1 MISGCE
7 ITMNVNTK
15 KKCKRSSYWTFEDG
29 FEKFMNYCRIKNLR
43 PKTLEYYQDNFH
55 CFYEFIKSRTIYETI
70 NELTQADVNDYTLY
84 LKDKGMRETSVNTY
98 LRGFRALL
106 YFWIEQK
113 QCENMKVHIHKA
125 DKQVKETYTDAELFR
140 LLRKP
145 DITTCDFLTYR
156 NWVIVN
162 FFLATG
168 VRVSTLINIK
178 IQDID
183 FEMDR
188 ILLTHTKNRKS
199 MLIPMSKQLKKTL
212 QEYLYFR
219 KGDQWDYFFC
229 SQLGLR
235 MTTDSVK
242 HAITKYNKSRGVERC
257 GLHAFRHTFAKRCV
271 MNGVN
276 VFVLQKLMGHSDLS
290 ITQEYV
296 DLYADDLAIG
306 IDDYN
311 PLDTFGR
318 QKIPA
323 EKKKPAQIRKKITM
337 QG

>member
-15 KKCKRSSYWTFEDG
+15 KKCKRSSYWTFEEGLDR
-29 FEKFMNYCRIKNLR
+29 FLNYCRIKNLR
-43 PKTLEYYQDNFH
+43 PKTVKTYQENYH
-55 CFYEFIKSRTIYETI
+55 RFYEFIKNNTIYETI
-70 NELTQADVNDYTLY
+70 NELTQADVNEYTLY
-84 LKDKGMRETSVNTY
+84 LKDKGMRETSVNSY
-98 LRGFRALL
+98 LRGLRAIL

-113 QCENMKVHIHKA
+113 QCENMKINVHRA
-125 DKQVKETYTDAELFR
+125 DKMVKETYTDSELYR

-178 IQDID
+178 IQDVD

-188 ILLTHTKNRKS
+188 ILLTHTKNRRS

-212 QEYLYFR
+212 QEYLHFR
-219 KGDQWDYFFC
+219 KGDQWDYLFC
-229 SQLGLR
+229 SQLGLG

-242 HAITKYNKSRGVERC
+242 HAIAKYNKSRGVEKV

-276 VFVLQKLMGHSDLS
+276 VFVLQRLMGHSDLS
-290 ITQEYV
+290 VTQEYV

-311 PLDTFGR
+311 PLDTFG
-318 QKIPA
+318 
-323 EKKKPAQIRKKITM
+323 KKKTIQKKPEKIRTRITM